1 MRVLTTEK
9 LSGRRELTPEGFLL
23 CRDVP
28 IMRTGTLIYGPGELQ
43 GIKPHPTQGIVN
55 VTRDEASLFDPLT
68 IASYLGKPVTIAH
81 VPGHIVT
88 PAMAKSVSTGTA
100 LNPRRGTGADSDALM
115 VDMLFTDAVAIKRL
129 TDPSNP
135 AYMRTPEVS
144 PSYTAIYTQDSD
156 KPGLASQSAIIG
168 NSIALVMKGRGGPTC
183 AIGDEETIPMNW
195 LDKLKNTVHAAVRTG
210 DAEGATNALNDAER
224 EHAAEVAALA
234 AKATSPALA
243 TGDAAA
249 ILAGIE
255 SLGNRLTVLETAE
268 NNRVAKATADAA
280 AAEAAKTTQATAD
293 AAMATRYPATRQAE
307 IASAAEILAPG
318 VKLAQP
324 TGDAAADML
333 ALQRAALATAVTGD
347 LKDIIAPMVT
357 GVDIATADA
366 AVVDPIFATAASV
379 RAKLNN
385 AVPTTVARAPGAA
398 GSKTP
403 AQMMQ
408 EGIDAAWASK

>member
-9 LSGRRELTPEGFLL
+9 LSGRRELTPDGFLL
-23 CRDVP
+23 CMDVP
-28 IMRTGTLIYGPGELQ
+28 IMRTGNLIYGPGELQ
-43 GIKPHPTQGIVN
+43 GIKAHPTQGVVN
-55 VTRDEASLFDPLT
+55 VTRDEAALFDPLT
-68 IASYLGKPVTIAH
+68 IASFLGKPVTIAH
-81 VPGHIVT
+81 VPGHLVT
-88 PAMAKSVSTGTA
+88 PSMAKSVTVGTIQ
-100 LNPRRGTGADSDALM
+100 NPRRGTGANSDALM
-115 VDMLFTDAVAIKRL
+115 GDLLFTDAEAIRRL
-129 TDPSNP
+129 TQSHNP
-135 AYMRTPEVS
+135 LYMRNPEVS
-144 PSYTAIYTQDSD
+144 PAYTAVYTQDSD
-156 KPGLASQSAIIG
+156 KPGLADQAAIIG
-168 NSIALVMKGRGGPTC
+168 NSLALVMKGRGGPTC

-210 DAEGATNALNDAER
+210 DAEGVTNALNEADR

-234 AKATSPALA
+234 AKATPPALA
-243 TGDAAA
+243 TADAAA

-255 SLGNRLTVLETAE
+255 SLGNRLTALETAE
-268 NNRVAKATADAA
+268 TNRTSKATADAA
-280 AAEAAKTTQATAD
+280 AAEAARTATATAD
-293 AAMATRYPATRQAE
+293 AAMATRYPITRQTE

-333 ALQRAALATAVTGD
+333 GLQRAALAAAYTGD
-347 LKDIIAPMVT
+347 LRETLMPMLG
-357 GVDIATADA
+357 GVDLATADA
-366 AVVDPIFATAASV
+366 ALIDANFGVAAAV

-385 AVPTTVARAPGAA
+385 AVPNTVARAPGA